1 MFNAL
6 FMYFTFSLKKKNHLF
21 PYKSFGLV
29 GSYIV
34 EKHVKST
41 GEKSTL
47 PWRPCHCESLS
58 TASYPIGKEQ
68 TCHNQTEKWMAS
80 SELKIMTLMKIHV
93 NYWKST
99 SAFLPFFP
107 WMRSS
112 TRTLATCSNS
122 SVCDVETP
130 KTFWKEYC
138 VWEEN
143 KWVNL
148 GKSG

>member
-1 MFNAL
+1 MFYL
-6 FMYFTFSLKKKNHLF
+6 RIWHLKKKIS

-34 EKHVKST
+34 EEHVKCT
-41 GEKSTL
+41 GKKSTL
-47 PWRPCHCESLS
+47 PWRPCHCKSLS

-68 TCHNQTEKWMAS
+68 TCHKQTEKWTAS
-80 SELKIMTLMKIHV
+80 PEHKIKHLTFSPWQLPKET
-93 NYWKST
+93 ST
-99 SAFLPFFP
+99 WSTCAFLPFFP

-112 TRTLATCSNS
+112 TRILATCSNS
-122 SVCDVETP
+122 SVWDVETP

-148 GKSG
+148 EKSG